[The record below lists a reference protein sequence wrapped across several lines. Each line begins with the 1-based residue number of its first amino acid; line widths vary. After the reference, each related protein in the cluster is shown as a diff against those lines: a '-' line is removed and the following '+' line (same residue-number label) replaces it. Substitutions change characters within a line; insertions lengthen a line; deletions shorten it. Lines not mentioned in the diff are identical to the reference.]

1 MDVAIKEPMAPQGRS
16 GDGAVSLEN
25 SNRIES
31 HSTHSVQFYQDET
44 FFIDELTRF
53 IGTALVAGD
62 ATVVIATKEH
72 RDGLAQGLRSR
83 GFDVRNASDRF
94 VMLDASETLATFMRD
109 GRPDAGLFT
118 ETIGAL
124 LHKMSSSER
133 GQRRHVSAF
142 GEMVALLWAQGN
154 SEGAIRLEQLWNN
167 LAETHSFSLRC
178 AYPISGFDR
187 DHHSAAFIKIC
198 EEHSRVIPVESYTAL
213 ISEEERFRIITNL
226 QQKAQA
232 LENEIAE
239 RKQVEENLRRT
250 KAELEETVE
259 HRTSTLR
266 QLSARLLSLQ
276 DIERRR
282 IARELHDGFG
292 QYLVG
297 LKLNIDMLRESPQR
311 EELWAEVE
319 QLMQQCISEVRT
331 LSYLLHPPTMD
342 EAGFVSAARWYVEGF
357 AQRSGVKVTLEAPDE
372 LDRLPDAVELA
383 LFRVLQEALTNVHRH
398 SGASHAQVLI
408 VQDDQEVRLE
418 VKDNGRGM
426 PKELLRQFYVTG
438 AGMGVGL
445 AGIRERARELGGKL
459 KLEADNTGTLLGIA
473 IPHSNGSRKKG

>member
-1 MDVAIKEPMAPQGRS
+1 VDVRVEARTTSQGRS
-16 GDGAVSLEN
+16 INSAVPVEN
-25 SNRIES
+25 SKWIEAR
-31 HSTHSVQFYQDET
+31 STHSVQFYQDDA

-53 IGTALVAGD
+53 IGTALITGD
-62 ATVVIATKEH
+62 AVIVIATKAH

-83 GFDVRNASDRF
+83 GFDARNTSDRF

-124 LHKMSSSER
+124 LRKMSSNER
-133 GQRRHVSAF
+133 GQARHISAF

-154 SEGAIRLEQLWNN
+154 AEAAIRLEQLWNN
-167 LAETHSFSLRC
+167 VAETHSFSLRC

-187 DHHSAAFIKIC
+187 DQHSAAFLKIC
-198 EEHSRVIPVESYTAL
+198 AEHSQIIPVESYTAL
-213 ISEEERFRIITNL
+213 VSEEERLRTIINL

-232 LENEIAE
+232 LEREIAE
-239 RKQVEENLRRT
+239 RKQVEETLRRT
-250 KAELEETVE
+250 KAELEQTVE

-297 LKLNIDMLRESPQR
+297 LKLNIDMLRQSPER

-357 AQRSGVKVTLEAPDE
+357 SQRSGVKVTLEAPKE
-372 LDRLPDAVELA
+372 LDRLPDAIELA

-398 SGASHAQVLI
+398 SGASNAHVLI
-408 VQDDQEVRLE
+408 VQDEKEVRLE

-459 KLEADNTGTLLGIA
+459 KLEADGNGTLLGIA
-473 IPHSNGSRKKG
+473 IPRAGSRKKG